1 MKKNLSKVIL
11 TLLLLIGVIPAMAA
25 FKDIKVDFTNGQ
37 VLTSGESSLIT
48 VGIVVND
55 DGSITRVTSDDVT
68 ANAIITGKFHSNEH
82 GLGNF
87 SATVAVDG
95 PVKIGMGT
103 CAWGGDV
110 TVKNAEGTEVAK
122 KFNTNDGT
130 CWHNSKNVIY
140 TYYNGEAATLTITG
154 GSYTPFF
161 SVEAID
167 ASEIPSDINVTYALG
182 ESAAEGVLPA
192 KATVAIGGTFDIPVN
207 SSLFVEGKTLTGWT
221 DGTKTYAVGEE
232 VTAGDAD
239 MTLTP
244 VFTANTVTL
253 ADRTEAVTIKWN
265 FRRDQ
270 GCVDVALQGNTGFLV
285 GQATVGSSVI
295 DVKLPI
301 DATSGKFN
309 NTNNKDWS
317 QVNEGTKFA
326 VPSCKGATISMEG
339 YNDITTTT
347 IDGQK
352 DYTQGK
358 TISYEVA
365 NVAESVDVV
374 IGDGSYYRYI
384 QVVLPFVEE
393 SIIGKTFTNEP
404 ATIVWPFN
412 DATIPTVY
420 TATPAELFST
430 INSDLGDL
438 EIKETGTG
446 QAVDDAGEKVVFI
459 KLRPSGTT
467 QAVKWEAKPTAG
479 LTFTPIKI
487 SLYIQRFGTNAE
499 NGVTVSAILADG
511 TTVELGNYTAP
522 RNNKDQANDDFG
534 DNSNYTNKVEIE
546 LTAEQQTQFT
556 SADGFAIT
564 ATVGVS
570 ATKEGGFSDVQIQ
583 GLINGTVADVPK
595 YKLTAVASPAEAA
608 TITTYPVAEQYE
620 AGTEVMLTATANFGY
635 NFVNWTDAEGNVV
648 SEENK
653 FKYTVNAEATLTA
666 NFDKVNTYE
675 LALTMD
681 GGANEYMVSLLP
693 APTIVDGKNMYEE
706 GTKVSL
712 SASGNAILTFNSWS
726 NGQTSSEIDVTMT
739 EDVKITANYSAKDYI
754 VGWDFYRA
762 GNNGRIADFAST
774 ADNEAVQLILTDEN
788 GSVAGWL
795 DKSTLAGGGYESF
808 AGAAVNWQQI
818 GKKFYYQT
826 KINASEFTDI
836 KVQAQ
841 MLYNY
846 AAYQTQII
854 EYSLDG
860 TTWKEAGRA
869 TMPAVKTAID
879 ITGTLGEDANNA
891 AELYIRFIPDYSST
905 RDGSG
910 SESDN
915 SNDGTTITNIYIT
928 GTMKLV
934 DDGVAPVIV
943 SSVPATGAVGS
954 SANGR
959 VVLNF
964 DEKVKLTSNAKA
976 TLNGEELELSV
987 TGKTVA
993 ATYKNLAYATEYTFK
1008 LAAGSVSDLTDNAM
1022 TEDVTIV
1029 FTTMTRPTVE
1039 KALYDFVVPDD
1050 GNFKQALEAAAAR
1063 ADMSKRFRIFVKQ
1076 GDHLMPTSTEM
1087 VTGADGKSY
1096 PDPKTTFNTP
1106 NTSIIGENADVTSI
1120 ANNMSNETFTGEF
1133 GPAHPLEGIRTSGLL
1148 YLGGNAVNTYFQD
1161 ITLKTNTPDAS
1172 GRNVILVDG
1181 GDKTICKDVCLWAYQ
1196 DTYVSDRSQSLYYFE
1211 GGAIRGR
1218 TDFICGSGD
1227 VFFNDVDIIMCEAG
1241 GYIVAPRDNVKYGYV
1256 FKDCTLKGETEAVNG
1271 NYYLGRSW
1279 TEAGETY
1286 YIDCVMEA
1294 VPYADGWKNMA
1305 AGGWTRCAEFN
1316 STTPSGSVVDLSGR
1330 ATELG
1335 GNPTNPILTSEE
1347 AAEIGD
1353 MGNMFGDWNPRL
1365 YTEQAPAPTNVKLEG
1380 NVLSWDDNQYA
1391 LLWAVCK
1398 DGKVVAFTTEPTY
1411 TVDDATAAW
1420 AVRAAN
1426 EMGGLGAM
1434 SSMNTNSTPVTDIDA
1449 SAEVVKVAYFTLQ
1462 GVQVSNDYKGLVVEV
1477 KYLSNGEKITTKCL
1491 R

>member
-1 MKKNLSKVIL
+1 
-11 TLLLLIGVIPAMAA
+11 MAT

-37 VLTSGESSLIT
+37 VLTSEESSVIT

-55 DGSITRVTSDDVT
+55 DGSITRVTSDDAT
-68 ANAIITGKFHSNEH
+68 ANAIISGKFHSNEH

-140 TYYNGEAATLTITG
+140 TYYSGEAATLTIAG
-154 GSYTPFF
+154 GSYTPYF
-161 SVEAID
+161 SVEAVSLED
-167 ASEIPSDINVTYALG
+167 IPNDIEVSFALG
-182 ESAAEGVLPA
+182 SEAAGVVPSAM
-192 KATVAIGGTFDIPVN
+192 KVAIGDKFAIPAN
-207 SSLFVEGKTLTGWT
+207 TSLYAEGKTLTSWT
-221 DGTKTYAVGEE
+221 DGTNEYKIGDE
-232 VTAGDAD
+232 VTAGEAD
-239 MTLTP
+239 IVLTP
-244 VFTANTVTL
+244 IFTANAVSL
-253 ADRTEAVTIKWN
+253 ADRTDAVTIKWVFGEKN
-265 FRRDQ
+265 
-270 GCVDVALQGNTGFLV
+270 GCIGVGYQGNAGFLV
-285 GQATVGSSVI
+285 AQANVGEATI
-295 DVKLPI
+295 DVKLDI
-301 DATSGKFN
+301 DATGGKFN
-309 NTNNKDWS
+309 NMRGDTWA
-317 QVNEGTKFA
+317 QVNGGTKFTL
-326 VPSCKGATISMEG
+326 PSCKGAVVTINAYSALG
-339 YNDITTTT
+339 ADGKTATT

-352 DYTQGK
+352 DYTSGTAVTY
-358 TISYEVA
+358 TIIGTNETIDIVA
-365 NVAESVDVV
+365 GDDAGYMSDV
-374 IGDGSYYRYI
+374 
-384 QVVLPFVEE
+384 QVVLPVVEE

-412 DATIPTVY
+412 DATTPTAY
-420 TATPAELFST
+420 TATPADLFST
-430 INSDLGDL
+430 VNCDLGDL
-438 EIKETGTG
+438 MINGTGTG
-446 QAVDDAGEKVVFI
+446 QALNEAGEKVIFI
-459 KLRPSGTT
+459 RLIPSGVT
-467 QAVKWEAKPTAG
+467 QAAKWEAKPTAG
-479 LTFTPIKI
+479 LTFTPTKI
-487 SLYIQRFGTNAE
+487 SMYIQRFGTDAE
-499 NGVTVSAILADG
+499 NGVTVTAILADG
-511 TTVELGNYTAP
+511 TTLELGNYTAP
-522 RNNKDQANDDFG
+522 RNNKSQAVDKFG
-534 DNSNYTNKVEIE
+534 SNSNYTNKVEIE
-546 LTAEQQTQFT
+546 LTAEQQTKLT

-570 ATKEGGFSDVQIQ
+570 ATKDGGFSDVQIQ
-583 GLINGTVADVPK
+583 GLINGTIADVPK

-620 AGTEVMLTATANFGY
+620 AGTEVMLTATENFGY
-635 NFVNWTDAEGNVV
+635 NFVNWTDAEGKVV

-653 FKYTVNAEATLTA
+653 FKYTVNAESALTA

-693 APTIVDGKNMYEE
+693 APTVVDGKNMYEE

-726 NGQTSSEIDVTMT
+726 NGQTSSEIDITMT

-754 VGWDFYRA
+754 VGWDFYRV

-795 DKSTLAGGGYESF
+795 DKSTVADGGYESF
-808 AGAAVNWQQI
+808 AGAAVNWQPI
-818 GKKFYYQT
+818 GNKFYYQT

-891 AELYIRFIPDYSST
+891 AELYIRFIPDYTST

-910 SESDN
+910 SEDDK
-915 SNDGTTITNIYIT
+915 SNDGTTITNIFVT
-928 GTMKLV
+928 GTMKLI

-943 SSVPATGAVGS
+943 STVPVTGAVGS
-954 SANGR
+954 SASGR

-987 TGKTVA
+987 TGKSVA
-993 ATYKNLAYATEYTFK
+993 AAYKNLAYATEYTFK

-1022 TEDVTIV
+1022 ADDVTIV

-1120 ANNMSNETFTGEF
+1120 ANNMSDEKYTGEF
-1133 GPAHPLEGIRTSGLL
+1133 GAVHPLEGIRTSGLL

-1330 ATELG
+1330 VTELG
-1335 GNPTNPILTSEE
+1335 GNPTNPILTAEE
-1347 AAEIGD
+1347 ATVIGD

-1365 YTEQAPAPTNVKLEG
+1365 YTEQAPAPANVKLDG
-1380 NVLSWDDNQYA
+1380 NVLSWDDSQYA

-1411 TVDDATAAW
+1411 TVDDVKAKYS
-1420 AVRAAN
+1420 VRAAN
-1426 EMGGLGAM
+1426 EMGGLGAA
-1434 SSMNTNSTPVTDIDA
+1434 SNVLSGSTAVSDIDA

-1462 GVQVSNDYKGLVVEV
+1462 GVQVSHDYKGLVVEV

>member
-1 MKKNLSKVIL
+1 M
-11 TLLLLIGVIPAMAA
+11 LLVGVVPAMAA
-25 FKDIKVDFTNGQ
+25 FKDIKVDI
-37 VLTSGESSLIT
+37 VSLLEET
-48 VGIVVND
+48 EKEAGVGVSYGVAVAE
-55 DGSITRVTSDDVT
+55 DGSVSRVAADDASAVAT
-68 ANAIITGKFHSNEH
+68 VSGKFHSKEH
-82 GLGNF
+82 GLTNF
-87 SATVAVDG
+87 SAKLTVDG

-110 TVKNAEGTEVAK
+110 TVKNEEGTEVAK

-130 CWHNSKNVIY
+130 CWHDKKHVIY
-140 TYYNGEAATLTITG
+140 TYYSGESATLTIAG
-154 GSYTPFF
+154 GSYTPYF
-161 SVEAID
+161 SVETIALEDIPKDID
-167 ASEIPSDINVTYALG
+167 VSFALG
-182 ESAAEGVLPA
+182 SEGAGVVPSAMKVTIGDKFVIPA
-192 KATVAIGGTFDIPVN
+192 NT
-207 SSLFVEGKTLTGWT
+207 SLYAEGKTLTGWT
-221 DGTKTYAVGEE
+221 DGTNEYKIGDEVIAGE
-232 VTAGDAD
+232 AD
-239 MTLTP
+239 VALTP
-244 VFTANTVTL
+244 IFTANTVTL
-253 ADRTEAVTIKWN
+253 ADRTDAVTIKWVFGEKN
-265 FRRDQ
+265 
-270 GCVDVALQGNTGFLV
+270 GCTGVGYQGNAGFLV
-285 GQATVGSSVI
+285 AQANVGEATI
-295 DVKLPI
+295 DVKLDI

-309 NTNNKDWS
+309 NMRGDTWA
-317 QVNEGTKFA
+317 QVNGGTKFTL
-326 VPSCKGATISMEG
+326 PSCKGAVVTINAYSALG
-339 YNDITTTT
+339 ADGKTATT
-347 IDGQK
+347 IDGQT
-352 DYTQGK
+352 DYTSDK
-358 TISYEVA
+358 AVTYTIIGTNETIDIVA
-365 NVAESVDVV
+365 
-374 IGDGSYYRYI
+374 GDDAGYMSDL
-384 QVVLPFVEE
+384 QVVLPVVEE
-393 SIIGKTFTNEP
+393 SIIGKTFTNES

-412 DATIPTVY
+412 DATTPTAY

-438 EIKETGTG
+438 QINGTGTG

-479 LTFTPIKI
+479 LTFTPTKI

-522 RNNKDQANDDFG
+522 RNNKVQAEDDFG
-534 DNSNYTNKVEIE
+534 GNSNYTNKVEIE

-570 ATKEGGFSDVQIQ
+570 ATKDGGFSDVQIQ

-608 TITTYPVAEQYE
+608 AITTYPVAEQYE

-635 NFVNWTDAEGNVV
+635 DFVSWTDAEGNVV

-653 FKYTVNAEATLTA
+653 FKYIVNAESALTA
-666 NFDKVNTYE
+666 NFNKINTYE

-739 EDVKITANYSAKDYI
+739 EDVKITANYSVKDYI

-774 ADNEAVQLILTDEN
+774 ADNEAVQLILTNES
-788 GSVAGWL
+788 GTVTGWL
-795 DKSTLAGGGYESF
+795 DKSTVAGGGYESF
-808 AGAAVNWQQI
+808 AGAAVNWQPI
-818 GKKFYYQT
+818 GNKFYYQT

-869 TMPAVKTAID
+869 TMPAAKSAID

-891 AELYIRFIPDYSST
+891 AELYIRFIPDYTST

-910 SESDN
+910 SDSDD

-943 SSVPATGAVGS
+943 SSVPETGAVGS

-993 ATYKNLAYATEYTFK
+993 AAYKNLAYATEYTFK

-1022 TEDVTIV
+1022 TADVTIV

-1076 GDHLMPTSTEM
+1076 GDHLMPTSSDM
-1087 VTGADGKSY
+1087 VTGADGNSY

-1148 YLGGNAVNTYFQD
+1148 YLGGKAVNTYFQD

-1211 GGAIRGR
+1211 GGIIRGR

-1227 VFFNDVDIIMCEAG
+1227 VFFNGVDIVMCESG
-1241 GYIVAPRDNVKYGYV
+1241 GYVVAPRDNVKYGYV
-1256 FKDCTLKGETEAVNG
+1256 FKDCTLKGEAESVNG

-1294 VPYADGWKNMA
+1294 IPSADGWKNMA
-1305 AGGWTRCAEFN
+1305 EGGWTRCAEYN

-1398 DGKVVAFTTEPTY
+1398 DGKVVAFTIEPTY
-1411 TVDDATAAW
+1411 TVDDATATW
-1420 AVRAAN
+1420 SVRAAN
-1426 EMGGLGAM
+1426 EMGGLGDAVKVGGD
-1434 SSMNTNSTPVTDIDA
+1434 NSPISNIDGTY
-1449 SAEVVKVAYFTLQ
+1449 EVVKTEYYTLQ
-1462 GVQVSNDYKGLVVEV
+1462 GVRVNDNYQGMVIKVD
-1477 KYLSNGEKITTKCL
+1477 YLSNGEKVTTKTIK
-1491 R
+1491 